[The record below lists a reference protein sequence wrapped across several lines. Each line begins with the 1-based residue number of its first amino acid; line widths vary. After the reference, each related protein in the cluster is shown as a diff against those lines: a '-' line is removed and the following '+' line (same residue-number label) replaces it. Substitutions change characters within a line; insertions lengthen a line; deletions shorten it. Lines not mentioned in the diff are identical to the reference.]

1 VSVATRDRAQVD
13 RAARAV
19 HEVTGGGIPFG
30 RSRHSS
36 NTVSAQLVAEAAL
49 AAAGDSGAP
58 AVALRI
64 PDAAAACGVSEDHFN
79 RHIRPHLRL
88 ISSGA
93 LTLVPVA
100 ELEKWAEIAAE
111 MEVGAS
117 R

>member
-1 VSVATRDRAQVD
+1 MSVATLDRAQVD

-30 RSRHSS
+30 RSRRSS
-36 NTVSAQLVAEAAL
+36 ATVSAQLVAEAAI
-49 AAAGDSGAP
+49 AAAGAGGGP

-88 ISSGA
+88 IPSGA

-100 ELEKWAEIAAE
+100 ELEKWAERAAE
-111 MEVGAS
+111 MEIGGS